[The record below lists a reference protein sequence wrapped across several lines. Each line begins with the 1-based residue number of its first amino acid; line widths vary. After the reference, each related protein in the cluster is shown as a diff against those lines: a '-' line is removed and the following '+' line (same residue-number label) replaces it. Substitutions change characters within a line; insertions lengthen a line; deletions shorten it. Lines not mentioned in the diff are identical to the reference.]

1 MSKKV
6 GVGLSMSHMSHFAH
20 EKYDGSSESI
30 LFHGPGQFSHT
41 IFLYSM
47 AKTLKGEQETDLLLF
62 FYFAV
67 TCIIAQHQD

>member
-41 IFLYSM
+41 IFLYSR
-47 AKTLKGEQETDLLLF
+47 AKPEADLLLF
-62 FYFAV
+62 FLFAV